1 MHCLCASG
9 GVAQYEANALC
20 LSLQK
25 HDIKLSD
32 LDDFASHVT
41 WPNKLK
47 KCKPPNN
54 FFQERVHDGKDKTKD
69 PHLKAS
75 GGETLTAVVI
85 LGLFISIVV
94 KPSGILRAACASL
107 LLLRDIIDLLCD
119 LERAVEQVQHLRSL
133 MRRHH
138 VAFLE
143 AYPDKL
149 HLVKPKFH
157 LMYHIADC
165 IERHRV
171 LLSCWSGERL
181 HHIFKGVAANF
192 CRCIRD
198 AEQCFALKRLV
209 AGCLQHYQQPN
220 AARKMFFPV
229 GTRVRSEPAWMLIP
243 PLMHEELAIGNSMEV
258 GKIIHCHLGVVHSG
272 DLVILAGPLLGRVNQ
287 FAAAKSTTSGSTLFF
302 VLIHVCVQNTA
313 SGRWATGPSSS
324 WHFATALE
332 ALVPAFAL
340 GAGCFHPAIPS
351 FFKI

>member
-20 LSLQK
+20 LSLQS
-25 HDIKLSD
+25 HDIKLSV
-32 LDDFASHVT
+32 LDEFASHVT
-41 WPNKLK
+41 WPKK
-47 KCKPPNN
+47 FQKCKPPNN
-54 FFQERVHDGKDKTKD
+54 FFRERVHDGGQDKD

-94 KPSGILRAACASL
+94 KPFGILKAACASL

-119 LERAVEQVQHLRSL
+119 LERAVEQVDHLRSL

-149 HLVKPKFH
+149 QLIKPKFH
-157 LMYHIADC
+157 LTYHVADC
-165 IERHRV
+165 IERHKR

-181 HHIFKGVAANF
+181 HKLYKDVAANF
-192 CRCIRD
+192 KCCIGN
-198 AEQCFALKRLV
+198 AEQLFALKRLV
-209 AGCLQHYQQPN
+209 AGCLKHYEQPD
-220 AARKMFFPV
+220 AARKMFFPK
-229 GTRVRSEPAWMLIP
+229 GTRVRSEPAWKP
-243 PLMHEELAIGNSMEV
+243 FLMQVEPQIENSIEV
-258 GKIIHCHLGVVHSG
+258 GNTIHCHLGEVFSG
-272 DLVILAGPLLGRVNQ
+272 DLIILAGPLLGRVSR
-287 FAAAKSTTSGSTLFF
+287 FAAADPMNHGSKLFF
-302 VLIHVCVQNTA
+302 VLVHACVQNT
-313 SGRWATGPSSS
+313 GGGWATGPSSS

-332 ALVPAFAL
+332 ALVPAYEL
-340 GAGCFHPAIPS
+340 GDGCFRPAIPY